1 MDITLLIPPVFDPT
15 HPDPALPPL
24 IAAINTGGH
33 RAHGVDMNLATLT
46 RVLDHDWLERKLGEL
61 DRKCDAESSS
71 ELRERRELCGLLLPK
86 LRETLPA
93 ALGALRHPDT
103 YRDPLGLD
111 YRSSLEVID
120 NAFFILSSCHHPS
133 RWSLTRFR
141 SAHDL
146 ERSDGLALALTDR
159 RTNPF
164 DETVRVFLDSDP
176 ERGHLVRAEA
186 FGIVISRP
194 DQLLPGLTLALQLK
208 ARWPARSIIL
218 AGRHVEQIGRVLAG
232 SEVLSG
238 LADYLILGD
247 GEIAFPRLLDTL
259 GNGWRSATRERPA
272 IIDERLEHPERKLLA
287 ASLPAPDCVDFAG
300 RPYLVPQPVAMLQPT
315 RGCYWRKCAFC
326 STSPGHGWH
335 YLERPVERVL
345 EDMEQLERTL
355 DTRRFYF
362 NVDNIAPL
370 HLRRLAEA
378 LAVRKPGIEWSTRL
392 FFEPTLADSALVGL
406 LAESGCR
413 QARFGLESAS
423 PGLRKRMRRSGDPV
437 LVERVI
443 KLFARHGIRVHLD
456 WMVGFPGETGHDFQ
470 ATVEFLRR
478 NRDAVHT
485 VNVSTFRLETGSMV
499 FREPA
504 RFGIEIVD
512 DPLRDLALEHAHHTG
527 HGLSPQAA
535 AKHARRAR
543 EFVETL
549 FGGSSGDGLP
559 LHDFL
564 AATYRGI
571 PASVERVAPGKV
583 FRLCGDVQSIRSRVD
598 ADLLYL
604 CCERSARIF
613 RLTPAQLELLRAG
626 SGPSHRLPAALL
638 HELRQA
644 GFLESADASVRRS
657 A

>member
-46 RVLDHDWLERKLGEL
+46 RVLDYDWLERKLGEL
-61 DRKCDAESSS
+61 DLKCDAETSS

-146 ERSDGLALALTDR
+146 ERSDGLVLALTDR
-159 RTNPF
+159 CTNPF
-164 DETVRVFLDSDP
+164 DETARVFLDSDP
-176 ERGHLVRAEA
+176 ERGHLVRTEA
-186 FGIVISRP
+186 FGIIISRP

-272 IIDERLEHPERKLLA
+272 IIDERLEHAEQKVHA
-287 ASLPAPDCVDFAG
+287 ASLPAPDCVDFAE

-315 RGCYWRKCAFC
+315 RGCYWCKCAFC
-326 STSPGHGWH
+326 STSPGQGWH
-335 YLERPVERVL
+335 YLERPVKRVL
-345 EDMEQLERTL
+345 EDIEQLERTL

-378 LAVRKPGIEWSTRL
+378 LTARKPGIEWSTRL
-392 FFEPTLADSALVGL
+392 FFEPTLADAALVGL

-413 QARFGLESAS
+413 HVRFGLESAS
-423 PGLRKRMRRSGDPV
+423 PGLRKPCV
-437 LVERVI
+437 
-443 KLFARHGIRVHLD
+443 
-456 WMVGFPGETGHDFQ
+456 TG
-470 ATVEFLRR
+470 
-478 NRDAVHT
+478 
-485 VNVSTFRLETGSMV
+485 
-499 FREPA
+499 
-504 RFGIEIVD
+504 
-512 DPLRDLALEHAHHTG
+512 
-527 HGLSPQAA
+527 
-535 AKHARRAR
+535 
-543 EFVETL
+543 
-549 FGGSSGDGLP
+549 
-559 LHDFL
+559 
-564 AATYRGI
+564 
-571 PASVERVAPGKV
+571 
-583 FRLCGDVQSIRSRVD
+583 
-598 ADLLYL
+598 
-604 CCERSARIF
+604 
-613 RLTPAQLELLRAG
+613 
-626 SGPSHRLPAALL
+626 
-638 HELRQA
+638 
-644 GFLESADASVRRS
+644 
-657 A
+657 

>member
-1 MDITLLIPPVFDPT
+1 MDIALLIPPVFDPT

-24 IAAINTGGH
+24 SAAINAAGH
-33 RAHGVDMNLATLT
+33 RAHGVDMNLATLV
-46 RVLDHDWLERKLGEL
+46 RVLDHAWLERKLGEL
-61 DRKCDAESSS
+61 DRKCRAGSSS
-71 ELRERRELCGLLLPK
+71 ELRERLELCGLLLPK
-86 LRETLPA
+86 LRKTLPA

-103 YRDPLGLD
+103 YRDPLGRD

-164 DETVRVFLDSDP
+164 DETVRAFLDTDP
-176 ERGHLVRAEA
+176 ERGQLERAEA

-194 DQLLPGLTLALQLK
+194 DQLLPGLTLALQMK

-272 IIDERLEHPERKLLA
+272 IIDKRLEHPERKALS

-326 STSPGHGWH
+326 STSPGQGWH

-378 LAVRKPGIEWSTRL
+378 LTARKPGIEWSVRL
-392 FFEPTLADSALVGL
+392 FFEPTLADAALVGL
-406 LAESGCR
+406 LAGSGCR

-423 PGLRKRMRRSGDPV
+423 PGLRKRMRRNGDPV

-443 KLFARHGIRVHLD
+443 RLFARHGIRVHLD

-485 VNVSTFRLETGSMV
+485 VNVSTFRLETGSIV

-504 RFGIEIVD
+504 GFGIEILD
-512 DPLRDLALEHAHHTG
+512 DPLRDLALEHAYHAG
-527 HGLSPQAA
+527 HGFSPRTAE
-535 AKHARRAR
+535 KHARRAR
-543 EFVETL
+543 EFVESL
-549 FGGSSGDGLP
+549 FGGSSGDALP

-564 AATYRGI
+564 AAVSGGYPGSGENPPPNAGYRL
-571 PASVERVAPGKV
+571 RD
-583 FRLCGDVQSIRSRVD
+583 DVQSIHSRVD

-613 RLTPAQLELLRAG
+613 RLTPVQEELLRAG
-626 SGPSHRLPAALL
+626 SGPSRRLPAALL

-644 GFLESADASVRRS
+644 GFLEPVDASVRRI

>member
-24 IAAINTGGH
+24 SAAINAAGH
-33 RAHGVDMNLATLT
+33 RARGVDMNLATLI
-46 RVLDHDWLERKLGEL
+46 RVLDPAWLERQFGEL
-61 DRKCDAESSS
+61 ERRCGAGSSD
-71 ELRERRELCGLLLPK
+71 ELRQRLELCALLLPR
-86 LRETLPA
+86 LGETLPA
-93 ALGALRHPDT
+93 ALEALRHPDT
-103 YRDPLGLD
+103 YRDPLGRS
-111 YRSSLEVID
+111 YRSSRAVID

-146 ERSDGLALALTDR
+146 ERSDGLALALSDR

-164 DETVRVFLDSDP
+164 EETVRDFLDTDP
-176 ERGHLVRAEA
+176 GRRHLERADA
-186 FGIVISRP
+186 SGIIISRP

-218 AGRHVEQIGRVLAG
+218 AGRHVEQIGRVLAR

-247 GEIAFPRLLDTL
+247 GETACPRLLDTL

-272 IIDERLEHPERKLLA
+272 IIDEPLEHPVRKSLA
-287 ASLPAPDCVDFAG
+287 ASRPAPDCADFAG

-326 STSPGHGWH
+326 STSPGRGWH
-335 YLERPVERVL
+335 YMERPVERVL
-345 EDMEQLERTL
+345 EDVEQLARTL

-378 LAVRKPGIEWSTRL
+378 LAARGPGIEWSARL
-392 FFEPTLADSALVGL
+392 FFEPTLADAALVGL

-437 LVERVI
+437 LIERVI
-443 KLFARHGIRVHLD
+443 RLFARHGIRVHLD

-470 ATVEFLRR
+470 ATVDFLRR

-485 VNVSTFRLETGSMV
+485 VNVSTFRLETGSIM

-504 RFGIEIVD
+504 GFGIEIID
-512 DPLRDLALEHAHHTG
+512 DPLRDLALEHAYRPG
-527 HGLSPQAA
+527 KGFSPRTAE
-535 AKHARRAR
+535 KRARRAR

-549 FGGSSGDGLP
+549 FGGPPGDALP
-559 LHDFL
+559 LHAFL
-564 AATYRGI
+564 AAAGGGYPGAGARPLPGPGYRL
-571 PASVERVAPGKV
+571 R
-583 FRLCGDVQSIRSRVD
+583 GDVRSIRSRV
-598 ADLLYL
+598 APDLLYL
-604 CCERSARIF
+604 CCDRSARIF
-613 RLTPAQLELLRAG
+613 RLTPVQEELLRTG